1 MGTSEHVNEI
11 SGCIQDAEFL
21 DHLIDCQLFKTDTA
35 PCGWLVGYTF
45 RSILIM
51 FDVLVYFTTM
61 ILTAEF
67 PIWRRNRQDNDQ

>member
-1 MGTSEHVNEI
+1 
-11 SGCIQDAEFL
+11 
-21 DHLIDCQLFKTDTA
+21 
-35 PCGWLVGYTF
+35 
-45 RSILIM
+45 M